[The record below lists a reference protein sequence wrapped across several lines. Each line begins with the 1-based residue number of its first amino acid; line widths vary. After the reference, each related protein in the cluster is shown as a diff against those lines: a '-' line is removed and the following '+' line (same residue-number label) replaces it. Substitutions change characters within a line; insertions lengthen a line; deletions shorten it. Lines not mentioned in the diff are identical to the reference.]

1 MHASEVTP
9 EAIERVNQLYWD
21 SGRSVNQIADELD
34 LSKGA
39 LYGVIRP
46 EPSGL
51 GCPLCGAEVGYPNRT
66 AKDRGSLECSI
77 CTWDG
82 NVDEATG
89 SFDGDATEGDAG
101 SGIAYVPD
109 GGPDP
114 GHEGDGYDG
123 LGGLPP
129 TPPASALLAPDLR
142 TLATGALIGAA
153 VGLVF
158 VLWTRRR

>member
-39 LYGVIRP
+39 LYGVIRAQ
-46 EPSGL
+46 PSGL

-66 AKDRGSLECSI
+66 AKDRGSLECPT
-77 CTWDG
+77 CAWDG
-82 NVDEATG
+82 NVDETTGYVDADATDYGGDHRG
-89 SFDGDATEGDAG
+89 SHPSHGDAAPSSEAEVYG
-101 SGIAYVPD
+101 
-109 GGPDP
+109 
-114 GHEGDGYDG
+114 EW
-123 LGGLPP
+123 GGLPP
-129 TPPASALLAPDLR
+129 APPASAFVAPDLR
-142 TLATGALIGAA
+142 TIVTGALIGGA
-153 VGLVF
+153 VGLVL